1 MKYKVT
7 YWLNADFVAEEIID
21 EENINFK
28 NNDLGKYNE
37 PTKNAK
43 YKVLDSIKIIRRS
56 YEKYDEKQDIS
67 NKDRTSAKWYKPSPT
82 YN

>member
-7 YWLNADFVAEEIID
+7 YWLNADFIAEEIID

-37 PTKNAK
+37 PTKNSK
-43 YKVLDSIKIIRRS
+43 YKVLDGIKIIRRS
-56 YEKYDEKQDIS
+56 YEKYDEKPNII
-67 NKDRTSAKWYKPSPT
+67 NKDRTSDKWY
-82 YN
+82 

>member
-7 YWLNADFVAEEIID
+7 YWLNADFIAEEIID

-43 YKVLDSIKIIRRS
+43 YIVLDSIKINRRS
-56 YEKYDEKQDIS
+56 YEKYDEKLNIS
-67 NKDRTSAKWYKPSPT
+67 DKNRISDK
-82 YN
+82 

>member
-56 YEKYDEKQDIS
+56 YEKGRLYGNER
-67 NKDRTSAKWYKPSPT
+67 KD
-82 YN
+82 

>member
-43 YKVLDSIKIIRRS
+43 YKVLDTIKINRTS
-56 YEKYDEKQDIS
+56 YEKYDEKPNIS
-67 NKDRTSAKWYKPSPT
+67 SKDRTNNK
-82 YN
+82 

>member
-7 YWLNADFVAEEIID
+7 YWLNADFIAEEIID
-21 EENINFK
+21 EDNINFK

-43 YKVLDSIKIIRRS
+43 YIVLDSIKINRRS
-56 YEKYDEKQDIS
+56 YEKYDEKLNIS
-67 NKDRTSAKWYKPSPT
+67 DKNRISDKWY
-82 YN
+82 

>member
-56 YEKYDEKQDIS
+56 YEKYDEKPNII
-67 NKDRTSAKWYKPSPT
+67 NKDRTSDK
-82 YN
+82 

>member
-56 YEKYDEKQDIS
+56 YEKYDEKPDIS
-67 NKDRTSAKWYKPSPT
+67 NKDRTSDK
-82 YN
+82 

>member
-28 NNDLGKYNE
+28 TNDLGQYNQ

-56 YEKYDEKQDIS
+56 YEKYDEKPNIS
-67 NKDRTSAKWYKPSPT
+67 NKDGTSDKWY
-82 YN
+82 

>member
-7 YWLNADFVAEEIID
+7 YWLNADFIAEEIID
-21 EENINFK
+21 EDNINFK

-43 YKVLDSIKIIRRS
+43 YKVLDGIKIIRRS
-56 YEKYDEKQDIS
+56 YEKYDEKPDIS
-67 NKDRTSAKWYKPSPT
+67 SKDRTSNK
-82 YN
+82 

>member
-7 YWLNADFVAEEIID
+7 YWLNADFTAEEIID

-28 NNDLGKYNE
+28 TNDLGQYNQ

-43 YKVLDSIKIIRRS
+43 YKVLDSIKINRTS
-56 YEKYDEKQDIS
+56 YEDYGENTNNSSKERIS
-67 NKDRTSAKWYKPSPT
+67 DK
-82 YN
+82 

>member
-7 YWLNADFVAEEIID
+7 YWLNADFIAEEIID
-21 EENINFK
+21 EDNINFK

-43 YKVLDSIKIIRRS
+43 YIVLDSIKINRRS
-56 YEKYDEKQDIS
+56 YEKYDEITNNG
-67 NKDRTSAKWYKPSPT
+67 NKERTSDK
-82 YN
+82 

>member
-7 YWLNADFVAEEIID
+7 YWLNADFIAEEIID

-28 NNDLGKYNE
+28 NNDLGKYNQ

-43 YKVLDSIKIIRRS
+43 YIVLDSIKINRRS
-56 YEKYDEKQDIS
+56 YEKYDEKFNNRSKESSSD
-67 NKDRTSAKWYKPSPT
+67 K
-82 YN
+82 

>member
-28 NNDLGKYNE
+28 NNDLGQYNE

-43 YKVLDSIKIIRRS
+43 FKVLDSIKINRRS
-56 YEKYDEKQDIS
+56 YEIYDEKLNDGS
-67 NKDRTSAKWYKPSPT
+67 KK
-82 YN
+82 

>member
-1 MKYKVT
+1 MKYKVI
-7 YWLNADFVAEEIID
+7 YWLNADFIAEEIID

-43 YKVLDSIKIIRRS
+43 YKILDLSILSPLVLVLLSILLIALF
-56 YEKYDEKQDIS
+56 Q
-67 NKDRTSAKWYKPSPT
+67 
-82 YN
+82 

>member
-1 MKYKVT
+1 MKYKVI
-7 YWLNADFVAEEIID
+7 YWLNADFIAEEIIE

-56 YEKYDEKQDIS
+56 YEKYDEKPDIS
-67 NKDRTSAKWYKPSPT
+67 NKDRTSDK
-82 YN
+82 

>member
-7 YWLNADFVAEEIID
+7 YWLNADFIAEEIID

-43 YKVLDSIKIIRRS
+43 YIVLDSIKINRRS
-56 YEKYDEKQDIS
+56 YEKYDEKPNIS
-67 NKDRTSAKWYKPSPT
+67 SKDRTSHKWY
-82 YN
+82 

>member
-7 YWLNADFVAEEIID
+7 YWLNADFTAEEIIN

-28 NNDLGKYNE
+28 TNDLWQYNQ

-43 YKVLDSIKIIRRS
+43 YKVLDTIKINRTS
-56 YEKYDEKQDIS
+56 YEKYDEKPNII
-67 NKDRTSAKWYKPSPT
+67 NKDRTSDKWY
-82 YN
+82 

>member
-1 MKYKVT
+1 MKYKVI
-7 YWLNADFVAEEIID
+7 YWLNADFIAEEIID

-56 YEKYDEKQDIS
+56 YEKYDEKPDIS
-67 NKDRTSAKWYKPSPT
+67 NKDGTSDKWY
-82 YN
+82 